1 MITLVIGAGGG
12 IGQAV
17 CRAALDRGDNV
28 LAISRGAPPLQHAR
42 LRHLEGAANE
52 HEVAAVVAQ
61 LEDYGGQIQR
71 VVITTG
77 VLHSDAEPRLF
88 PEKRLEDINAAQ
100 LEQSFAVNTV
110 LPLLWVARLL
120 PVLKGKDPCVL
131 AALSARV
138 GSIGDNRLGGW
149 YSYRSS
155 KAALNMALQTAAV
168 EYARRAANVKLLAF
182 HPGTT
187 DTTLSRPFQS
197 GVPEGKLFTPDFVAA
212 QLFSISDGL
221 APDGTLSYLDW
232 QGQPIDW

>member
-1 MITLVIGAGGG
+1 MNTLVIGAGGG
-12 IGQAV
+12 IGQAI
-17 CRAALDRGDNV
+17 CRAALDRGDTV
-28 LAISRGAPPLQHAR
+28 IAVSRGRVPLQHER
-42 LRHLEGAANE
+42 LRHLKGAANE
-52 HEVAAVVAQ
+52 QEVAAVVQQ
-61 LEDYGGQIQR
+61 LDDYRGQVQR

-88 PEKRLEDINAAQ
+88 PEKRFEDISAQQ
-100 LEQSFAVNTV
+100 LERSLAVNTV

-120 PVLKGKDPCVL
+120 PVLKGGEHCVL

-187 DTTLSRPFQS
+187 DTALSRPFQAS
-197 GVPEGKLFTPDFVAA
+197 VPDGKLFTPEFVAA
-212 QLFSISDGL
+212 QLLSISDDL
-221 APDGTLSYLDW
+221 VPDGTLSYLDW
-232 QGQPIDW
+232 QGAPINW